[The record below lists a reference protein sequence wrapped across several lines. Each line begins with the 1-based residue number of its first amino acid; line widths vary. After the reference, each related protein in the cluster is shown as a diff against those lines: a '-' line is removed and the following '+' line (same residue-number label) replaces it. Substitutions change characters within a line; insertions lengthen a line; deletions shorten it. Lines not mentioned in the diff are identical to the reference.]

1 MKRSLQLLTLVC
13 IILFTAVIVYAGDKD
28 KSNDNPL
35 RKSEQTITGPSAP
48 NNTSFP
54 VGVPATAPAIST
66 GYYFVDSDDG
76 VPLYWRP
83 VNVIE
88 DTNVDRDYWRRILPG
103 PRVKDSIYWYQN
115 NSEGLRF
122 FRNPALPGGTR
133 SMFSHG
139 VENATDSTDDAF
151 AGPIP
156 IKFDFYFNGIRYD
169 SFYVSTNGVIALT
182 NRRYFYDDNGN
193 RYIPD
198 GETSCYDPMSMDWFV
213 RTRTGD
219 GLTDATPDDFGYKVA
234 VCGNAPNTALA
245 GIRKK
250 GVGTATN
257 GLASF
262 TANQKAA
269 VIAPFFGDL
278 MLSQYNPKIYQ
289 PDDFGQVWYK
299 RTPDGNKLIIYIKNA
314 AMVNTMK
321 TKYGDFPVDPLNLG
335 FTYDLRPDD
344 PNFVAASAQVVL
356 DRTDSSITI
365 NYDKFQGQVAFAPDT
380 VVPAQTLFLY
390 NTTVGVRGFAR
401 HVNFGQTTPAVYPWS
416 TEYEQYT
423 HYFSNFQDS
432 LNTTFPRSNLSVRFK
447 QWQNTLRV
455 TSISFRTRSS
465 SASANLCYSQTIN
478 AATAWEYELLA
489 GHQRLGQ
496 LQPVAI
502 IQNLTNNIQG
512 PQGVNYQVQQLKFKA
527 RFKIIN
533 EVTRRTV
540 YDRMV
545 SIDSLTL
552 ATALLPEQDCNGE
565 PNAQYCSATGSP
577 IAFPGAAPGLNGIPP
592 YGYVKV
598 TFPPFDPDPNQAN
611 HIGRLR
617 GFCIAEPVSSV
628 TNEGLGDAWP
638 FDDTTSVRFFVMKRL
653 NDFGDDASHYHIVF
667 DEETNKWTAVPNALK
682 WVSIGCEVVDG
693 DSVSYIPLPPQGLFP
708 PSNFVDYNI
717 TDPDFSVD
725 TLLNSPTIM
734 MNRITLAGKEP
745 ASFKGGDELRSFPI
759 DMRGKKN
766 SVLSLSI
773 QRAKKQPEWSRG
785 WADQMLV
792 GPEHRAVT
800 NASPYTVWTDYTRSA
815 TRGGSVAINYDV
827 IDVEFA
833 RSSTNGIDN
842 ITNLTA
848 ANWRYHPRAGGTPV
862 TNMPAY
868 ELFGGGGYMRGFA
881 ENNKDSALIP
891 PTATVLNGLRFDIY
905 DDGIDFE
912 YKRIFIPIPD
922 TFITASSDAAMNF
935 RFRINVTATNHQRV
949 SPPCPTCIPDDDDP
963 FFVDNIRILHPLQY
977 TDLGLSKV
985 DIEWPYTVVPIS
997 QTGAIPIRVKINNNT
1012 SIAAPTFLVKVK
1024 IFKQGDQ
1031 NDSTKAIY
1039 CRTEQLP
1046 FLSGSSD
1053 IEIYMP
1059 NWNAKAVQ
1067 MDTTETYLIVAN
1079 LIMFKPDG
1087 TKGDMVASNDTC
1099 RFKFTLRTKDVF
1111 AYDPVDN
1118 PTNDVPH
1125 PLFSNIT
1132 GRGLNTFGYSWGG
1145 RGTLA
1150 NTDPGIPYAGSF
1162 SDIYDEVNQG
1172 CGATRGNG
1180 SGQIGVKFTLLQAD
1194 TIKGYQALFANLNQ
1208 APDYIAFSTYKD
1220 QNGQPGDLVPNS
1232 YMLRE
1237 RGIGD
1242 GQNGEMRFNQYV
1254 TYHLEQPVILNEGTY
1269 WVIIS
1274 QLGQTGLELGASKSR
1289 MGLRTTSIYK
1299 PVPTGNVTPVGA
1311 SGYNLMV
1318 DKAFRKKNASGFMIN
1333 ENYFIYENSM
1343 GSGSWSQFMP
1353 TVGNPGYA
1361 HLHHFGISPIDKS
1374 TATLTRGTWI
1384 PMLRP
1389 YFGFR
1394 QYVSSYEYNPCSD
1407 DVIPVSLVYFDGQI
1421 RKQAVELYWETTSE
1435 INNSGF
1441 QVEKNVY
1448 NENQSED
1455 WKQIGFVKGA
1465 GTSNSTNRYNFI
1477 DQDVT
1482 ANNTYQYRLRQV
1494 DKDGVVS
1501 CENYSKVITLH
1512 YDNIEDVILE
1522 QNQPNPFSVD
1532 TKIKFRI
1539 PEKNRVIL
1547 EIVDIFGNNVKT
1559 LVNTE
1564 LAPNRYEYIWDGFN
1578 SNGEIMST
1586 GTYIYRLKVGDSVY
1600 SGKMSF
1606 IR

>member
-1 MKRSLQLLTLVC
+1 MVFKLNSFKEFSMKRSLQLLTLVC

-35 RKSEQTITGPSAP
+35 RKSEQSISGPSAP

-54 VGVPATAPAIST
+54 ESVPASAPSVST

-122 FRNPALPGGTR
+122 FRNPAYPAGTR

-169 SFYVSTNGVIALT
+169 SFYVSTNGIIALT
-182 NRRYFYDDNGN
+182 NRRYFYDNNGN

-198 GETSCYDPMSMDWFV
+198 GETSCYDPMSMDWFA
-213 RTRTGD
+213 RTRSGD
-219 GLTDATPDDFGYKVA
+219 GLTDATPDNFGYQVA
-234 VCGNAPNTALA
+234 VCGNAPNTALS
-245 GIRKK
+245 GIRKRGVSGSK
-250 GVGTATN
+250 G
-257 GLASF
+257 LSSSF

-401 HVNFGQTTPAVYPWS
+401 HVNYPGTISATYYPWD

-423 HYFSNFQDS
+423 HYFVNLEDS
-432 LNTTFPRSNLSVRFK
+432 LNTTFPRSNLSIRFK

-455 TSISFRTRSS
+455 TSISFRTRNSS
-465 SASANLCYSQTIN
+465 STANLCYTQTIN
-478 AATAWEYELLA
+478 ATTAWEYELLA
-489 GHQRLGQ
+489 GDQRLGQ

-502 IQNLTNNIQG
+502 IQNLTNDIQG
-512 PQGVNYQVQQLKFKA
+512 PQGVNYQPQQLKFKA

-545 SIDSLTL
+545 SVDSLTL
-552 ATALLPEQDCNGE
+552 ATPLLPEQDCNGE

-577 IAFPGAAPGLNGIPP
+577 ISFPGAAPGLNGIPP
-592 YGYVKV
+592 NGYVKV

-617 GFCIAEPVSSV
+617 GFCIAEPVSPL
-628 TNEGLGDAWP
+628 TNEGLGDSWP
-638 FDDTTSVRFFVMKRL
+638 FDDTISVRFFVMKRL
-653 NDFGDDASHYHIVF
+653 TEFGDDVSHYHLVF
-667 DEETNKWTAVPNALK
+667 DEESKKWTAVPNALK

-693 DSVSYIPLPPQGLFP
+693 DTVSYIPLPPQGLFP

-717 TDPDFSVD
+717 IDPDFTID

-734 MNRITLAGKEP
+734 MNRLSLAGNEP
-745 ASFKGGDELRSFPI
+745 SAFKGGDELRSFPI
-759 DMRGKKN
+759 DMRGKEN

-785 WADQMLV
+785 WADQMLI
-792 GPEHRAVT
+792 GPEHRAVVNT
-800 NASPYTVWTDYTRSA
+800 DPTKVWTDYSRSA
-815 TRGGSVAINYDV
+815 TRGGSVAINFDV

-833 RSSTNGIDN
+833 RSGY

-848 ANWRYHPRAGGTPV
+848 ANWRYHPKPSGSPV

-891 PTATVLNGLRFDIY
+891 PTTTAINGLRFDIY

-912 YKRIFIPIPD
+912 YKRVFIALPD
-922 TFITASSDAAMNF
+922 FITAIDEEAMNF
-935 RFRINVTATNHQRV
+935 RFRINVNATNHQRV

-1024 IFKQGDQ
+1024 IFKQGDES
-1031 NDSTKAIY
+1031 DSTKAIY

-1046 FLSGSSD
+1046 FLSGASD

-1067 MDTTETYLIVAN
+1067 VDTTESYLIVAN

-1099 RFKFTLRTKDVF
+1099 KFKFTLRTKDVF

-1132 GRGLNTFGYSWGG
+1132 GRGLNLFGYSYGG
-1145 RGTLA
+1145 RGVQAEPRGVYT
-1150 NTDPGIPYAGSF
+1150 
-1162 SDIYDEVNQG
+1162 EVPFG
-1172 CGATRGNG
+1172 TGDTRGSG

-1242 GQNGEMRFNQYV
+1242 GQNGQMLFNQYV
-1254 TYHLEQPVILNEGTY
+1254 TYHLEQPVILEEGSY

-1299 PVPTGNVTPVGA
+1299 PVPVTNETPVGA
-1311 SGYNLMV
+1311 SGYNMMV

-1353 TVGNPGYA
+1353 TVGNPGFA
-1361 HLHHFGISPIDKS
+1361 HLHHYGITPIDGT

-1394 QYVSSYEYNPCSD
+1394 QYVTSYEYNPCSD

-1441 QVEKNVY
+1441 QIEKNVY
-1448 NENQSED
+1448 TENQAED
-1455 WKQIGFVKGA
+1455 WKQIGFVKGS

-1477 DQDVT
+1477 DQDVA

-1501 CENYSKVITLH
+1501 CDNYSKVVTLH
-1512 YDNIEDVILE
+1512 YDNIEDVVLE

-1539 PEKNRVIL
+1539 PEKNRVTL

-1559 LVNTE
+1559 LVNSE
-1564 LAPNRYEYIWDGFN
+1564 LAPNRYEYIWDGYN

>member
-35 RKSEQTITGPSAP
+35 RKSEQTITGPTAP

-76 VPLYWRP
+76 VPLSWRP

-88 DTNVDRDYWRRILPG
+88 DTNTDRDYWRRILAG

-122 FRNPALPGGTR
+122 FRNPALPGGTK

-182 NRRYFYDDNGN
+182 NRRYFYDNNGN

-213 RTRTGD
+213 RTRSGD
-219 GLTDATPDDFGYKVA
+219 GLTDATPDNFGYQVA
-234 VCGNAPNTALA
+234 VCGNAPNTALG

-321 TKYGDFPVDPLNLG
+321 TKYGDFPVNPLDLG

-356 DRTDSSITI
+356 NRADSSITI
-365 NYDKFQGQVAFAPDT
+365 NYDKIQGQVAFAPDT

-432 LNTTFPRSNLSVRFK
+432 LNTTFPRSNLSIKFK

-465 SASANLCYSQTIN
+465 SATANLCYSQTIN

-512 PQGVNYQVQQLKFKA
+512 PQGVNYQVQQLKFKT

-552 ATALLPEQDCNGE
+552 ATPLLPEQDCNGE

-577 IAFPGAAPGLNGIPP
+577 IPFPGAAPGLNGIPP
-592 YGYVKV
+592 SGYVKV

-628 TNEGLGDAWP
+628 TNEGLGDFWP

-653 NDFGDDASHYHIVF
+653 TEFGDDVSHYHLVF
-667 DEETNKWTAVPNALK
+667 DEETAKWTAVPNALK
-682 WVSIGCEVVDG
+682 WVSVGCEVVDG
-693 DSVSYIPLPPQGLFP
+693 DTVSYIPLPPQGQFQ

-734 MNRITLAGKEP
+734 MNRLTLAGKEP

-773 QRAKKQPEWSRG
+773 QRAKRQKEWSRG

-868 ELFGGGGYMRGFA
+868 QLFGGGGYMRGFA

-891 PTATVLNGLRFDIY
+891 PTGTVLNGLRFDIY

-912 YKRIFIPIPD
+912 YKRVFIAIPD

-935 RFRINVTATNHQRV
+935 RFRINVTATNHQR
-949 SPPCPTCIPDDDDP
+949 
-963 FFVDNIRILHPLQY
+963 
-977 TDLGLSKV
+977 
-985 DIEWPYTVVPIS
+985 
-997 QTGAIPIRVKINNNT
+997 
-1012 SIAAPTFLVKVK
+1012 
-1024 IFKQGDQ
+1024 
-1031 NDSTKAIY
+1031 
-1039 CRTEQLP
+1039 
-1046 FLSGSSD
+1046 
-1053 IEIYMP
+1053 
-1059 NWNAKAVQ
+1059 
-1067 MDTTETYLIVAN
+1067 
-1079 LIMFKPDG
+1079 
-1087 TKGDMVASNDTC
+1087 
-1099 RFKFTLRTKDVF
+1099 
-1111 AYDPVDN
+1111 
-1118 PTNDVPH
+1118 
-1125 PLFSNIT
+1125 
-1132 GRGLNTFGYSWGG
+1132 
-1145 RGTLA
+1145 
-1150 NTDPGIPYAGSF
+1150 
-1162 SDIYDEVNQG
+1162 
-1172 CGATRGNG
+1172 
-1180 SGQIGVKFTLLQAD
+1180 
-1194 TIKGYQALFANLNQ
+1194 
-1208 APDYIAFSTYKD
+1208 
-1220 QNGQPGDLVPNS
+1220 
-1232 YMLRE
+1232 
-1237 RGIGD
+1237 
-1242 GQNGEMRFNQYV
+1242 
-1254 TYHLEQPVILNEGTY
+1254 
-1269 WVIIS
+1269 
-1274 QLGQTGLELGASKSR
+1274 
-1289 MGLRTTSIYK
+1289 
-1299 PVPTGNVTPVGA
+1299 
-1311 SGYNLMV
+1311 
-1318 DKAFRKKNASGFMIN
+1318 
-1333 ENYFIYENSM
+1333 
-1343 GSGSWSQFMP
+1343 
-1353 TVGNPGYA
+1353 
-1361 HLHHFGISPIDKS
+1361 
-1374 TATLTRGTWI
+1374 
-1384 PMLRP
+1384 
-1389 YFGFR
+1389 
-1394 QYVSSYEYNPCSD
+1394 
-1407 DVIPVSLVYFDGQI
+1407 
-1421 RKQAVELYWETTSE
+1421 
-1435 INNSGF
+1435 
-1441 QVEKNVY
+1441 
-1448 NENQSED
+1448 
-1455 WKQIGFVKGA
+1455 
-1465 GTSNSTNRYNFI
+1465 
-1477 DQDVT
+1477 
-1482 ANNTYQYRLRQV
+1482 
-1494 DKDGVVS
+1494 
-1501 CENYSKVITLH
+1501 
-1512 YDNIEDVILE
+1512 
-1522 QNQPNPFSVD
+1522 
-1532 TKIKFRI
+1532 
-1539 PEKNRVIL
+1539 
-1547 EIVDIFGNNVKT
+1547 
-1559 LVNTE
+1559 
-1564 LAPNRYEYIWDGFN
+1564 
-1578 SNGEIMST
+1578 
-1586 GTYIYRLKVGDSVY
+1586 
-1600 SGKMSF
+1600 
-1606 IR
+1606 